1 MDIVQPLAAGWSH
14 IALAEADCS
23 STAAVVETVR
33 HTRQHTG
40 AAGAAVAAVAA
51 GAAGD
56 DERLPAAVL
65 LLVSLVAANRRDAV
79 HPVAAVFE
87 AACDVA
93 HPAVFDAVGSSYTE
107 RIAG

>member
-1 MDIVQPLAAGWSH
+1 MSFAPTVAWMLRK
-14 IALAEADCS
+14 
-23 STAAVVETVR
+23 TAA
-33 HTRQHTG
+33 
-40 AAGAAVAAVAA
+40 AAENVAAVAA